1 MSRDRKSIWEHFY
14 TLHFKDTFVT
24 RTVERNLYTPLVMV
38 FCSELTP
45 GPGSIRRNTGLGS
58 LKNGQTQFKRD
69 CPEEVQTLRRNAD
82 TINFRD

>member
-24 RTVERNLYTPLVMV
+24 RTVERNLYN
-38 FCSELTP
+38 TP

-69 CPEEVQTLRRNAD
+69 CPEEVQTLKRNAD